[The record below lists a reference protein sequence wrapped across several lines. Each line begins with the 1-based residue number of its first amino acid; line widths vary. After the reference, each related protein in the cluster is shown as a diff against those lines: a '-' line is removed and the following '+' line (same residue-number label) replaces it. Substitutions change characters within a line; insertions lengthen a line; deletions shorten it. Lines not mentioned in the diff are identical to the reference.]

1 METNSV
7 MARRATNFITG
18 ILFLTLL
25 SSGLAMGQSAG
36 HQSLYQDVKANRIGD
51 VITVILKENISG
63 TSDTDSRSHSATSG
77 SADASLSGNLN
88 NFLPMF
94 GGSSSVN
101 YNSDDQNRAS
111 SRQLL
116 RGHVSVRVED
126 ITPSGDLFV
135 IGKRSTEINGELHT
149 MEIEGFIRPS
159 DVDQQNMIPSYRVAN
174 ADITY
179 HKDESLKQASRR
191 PGFRTRV
198 VWISLGALVTGTAIY
213 QSVF

>member
-1 METNSV
+1 METDFMMSSRVTLGFIGFCV
-7 MARRATNFITG
+7 MM
-18 ILFLTLL
+18 
-25 SSGLAMGQSAG
+25 LAVQLPAVGQSAG

-51 VITVILKENISG
+51 VITVVLKENISG
-63 TSDTDSRSHSATSG
+63 TSDADSRNRSSTSG
-77 SADASLSGNLN
+77 DADASLSGNLN

-94 GGSSSVN
+94 GASSSVN
-101 YNSDDQNRAS
+101 YQSDDQNRAS

-116 RGHVSVRVED
+116 QGHVSVRVED

-135 IGKRSTEINGELHT
+135 IGERSTEINGELHT

-179 HKDESLKQASRR
+179 HKDDSIQQAKRR

-213 QSVF
+213 KSIF